1 MQRMQW
7 KATTNPNKQNGCA
20 TAPLAATTIKEV
32 QMKQIQKHMY
42 ILALLPLLFCGYR
55 ATAQDDSVA
64 VKEIVRLR
72 YFNDNSQL
80 QYLLLESSIKKGSEI
95 KPQRNKVFQLYL
107 DSNQAANLITKVAT
121 NHAGLAKAIIP
132 PSLKTQWLASPNHV
146 FIAVAEATNK
156 EEEISYETAI
166 TKARLQI
173 DTASEEGIRSITVK
187 AEQWV
192 DGAWAPAA
200 DVEMKVGVARAAGGI
215 LSAGEEATYTTD
227 STGSVSIEYKRDSL
241 PGDVKGNLVLVAKV
255 EDNDSYGNLVVN
267 KTVPWGLVTK
277 VDNSFFN
284 QRTLWSTR
292 FRTPFWLLFMAY
304 GIVIGVWGTII
315 YLIMQI
321 VKIKKLGVAAG

>member
-1 MQRMQW
+1 
-7 KATTNPNKQNGCA
+7 
-20 TAPLAATTIKEV
+20 
-32 QMKQIQKHMY
+32 MKQIQQAFY
-42 ILALLPLLFCGYR
+42 ILALLPLLLCSYSGH
-55 ATAQDDSVA
+55 AQDDDSVA
-64 VKEIVRLR
+64 VKEIVKLR
-72 YFNDNSQL
+72 YFNDNNKL
-80 QYLLLESSIKKGSEI
+80 QYLLLESSIKKGGTI
-95 KPQRNKVFQLYL
+95 QPQRKKVFQLYL
-107 DSNQAANLITKVAT
+107 DSNQAANLIAKVYT
-121 NHAGLAKAIIP
+121 DHAGLAKAVIP
-132 PSLKTQWLASPNHV
+132 PALKTQWLASPNHV

-173 DTASEEGIRSITVK
+173 DTSSEEGAKSITVT
-187 AEQWV
+187 AEQWS

-200 DVEMKVGVARAAGGI
+200 DVELKVGIARSAGGL

-227 STGSVSIEYKRDSL
+227 SSGTVIVAYNKDSL
-241 PGDVKGNLVLVAKV
+241 PGDAKGNIVLVAKA

-292 FRTPFWLLFMAY
+292 FKTPLWLLFMAY

-321 VKIKKLGVAAG
+321 VKIKKLGAAAA